1 MGFCGLFFMGFFWVC
16 GGIYGGEGVMQ
27 LAPAGIVFATLI
39 VTMVVYALPIA
50 LINAELA
57 VAIPEDGGIVVWVQ
71 KA

>member
-1 MGFCGLFFMGFFWVC
+1 MAFFWVC